1 MYQIKSINM
10 ENTNLVRKSVSWV
23 ILVHNP
29 VRPDPTTNTTSIKT
43 KVFFVPIT
51 LLVPLALIFLSLPV
65 TFQYPDWVALFVLLL
80 LEFLKSWGLKKNHS
94 RSSVLITE
102 NSAQP
107 LNIQVPLLQKRKF
120 QLLFLFIIQL
130 LGQKASIFSLE
141 I

>member
-10 ENTNLVRKSVSWV
+10 ENTNLVRKSDSWV